1 LVHHKQHK
9 NSHKREVIMKNENA
23 LNDVRRKV
31 GEVMKKEGDKLIFGW
46 RGEPEPTR
54 IEGDVWEDSTGKQ
67 WTIKNGIRQSVTKLD
82 SAKTPWWC
90 PRCNKPMNHRF
101 DIKFWRIRG
110 HCMDCVIKDET
121 EIRRQG
127 KWEEYERKVMLRNY
141 IAEVTDKIAELQH
154 YQDTVSKPEFINAD
168 ETKILMIEKWD
179 VDIDKVKA
187 DLQKDI
193 DMLKENLRVTIEQY
207 GTGED
212 NEETNQI
219 ISGTDETNS

>member
-1 LVHHKQHK
+1 
-9 NSHKREVIMKNENA
+9 MFKNEEA

-31 GEVMKKEGDKLIFGW
+31 AEKLKKDDQRLVFGW

-54 IEGDVWEDSTGKQ
+54 KEGDVWEDINGKK

-82 SAKTPWWC
+82 DAKTPWWC

-127 KWEEYERKVMLRNY
+127 KWEEYERKIMLRNY
-141 IAEVTDKIAELQH
+141 IAQVEDKIAELQSYH
-154 YQDTVSKPEFINAD
+154 DEVSKPEFLIMN
-168 ETKILMIEKWD
+168 ENEKTVLMMEKWD
-179 VDIDKVKA
+179 INIDKLKS
-187 DLQKDI
+187 DIRDDIETLQNYLNEAIAK
-193 DMLKENLRVTIEQY
+193 Y

-212 NEETNQI
+212 
-219 ISGTDETNS
+219 DETQGQEVSRSSEVNS

>member
-1 LVHHKQHK
+1 MQLH
-9 NSHKREVIMKNENA
+9 EVIMFKNQEA

-31 GEVMKKEGDKLIFGW
+31 AEQLNKEGNKLIFGW

-54 IEGDVWEDSTGKQ
+54 KEGDVWEDVNGRK
-67 WTIKNGIRQSVTKLD
+67 WTIKNGIRQTVTKLD
-82 SAKTPWWC
+82 DAKTPWWC
-90 PRCNKPMNHRF
+90 PRCSKPLNHRF

-127 KWEEYERKVMLRNY
+127 KWEEYERKIMLRNY
-141 IAEVTDKIAELQH
+141 IAEVEDRISELQSYH
-154 YQDTVSKPEFINAD
+154 DEVSKPEFLIMN
-168 ETKILMIEKWD
+168 ENEKTVLMMEKWD
-179 VDIDKVKA
+179 INIDKLKE

-193 DMLKENLRVTIEQY
+193 KQLQTYLDETIAKY

-212 NEETNQI
+212 NETKVEEVTGSNEVN
-219 ISGTDETNS
+219 G

>member
-1 LVHHKQHK
+1 M
-9 NSHKREVIMKNENA
+9 SKNEEA

-31 GEVMKKEGDKLIFGW
+31 AEKLNKDEKRLVFGW
-46 RGEPEPTR
+46 RGESEPKR
-54 IEGDVWEDSTGKQ
+54 VEGDRWKDSEGKEWEM
-67 WTIKNGIRQSVTKLD
+67 KNGIKVRVTKLD
-82 SAKTPWWC
+82 AAKTPWWC
-90 PRCNKPMNHRF
+90 PRCSKPMNHKH

-141 IAEVTDKIAELQH
+141 IAEVKDKIAELQNYH
-154 YQDTVSKPEFINAD
+154 DTVSKPEFINAD
-168 ETKILMIEKWD
+168 ETKILMVERWD

-187 DLQKDI
+187 DLRKDI
-193 DMLKENLRVTIEQY
+193 ELLKENLRVTIEQY

-212 NEETNQI
+212 NE
-219 ISGTDETNS
+219 G